1 MDREEFNEFM
11 KRAGLNKKQLAE
23 ILETSYQGV
32 NSWGTNGRGSPYW
45 VKSWLENYIKSLDM
59 DKIVEVVKP
68 YTENKED

>member
-32 NSWGTNGRGSPYW
+32 NSWGTNGRGYPNW
-45 VKSWLENYIKSLDM
+45 VKSWLEN
-59 DKIVEVVKP
+59 
-68 YTENKED
+68 

>member
-32 NSWGTNGRGSPYW
+32 KSWGTNGRG
-45 VKSWLENYIKSLDM
+45 
-59 DKIVEVVKP
+59 
-68 YTENKED
+68 

>member
-32 NSWGTNGRGSPYW
+32 NSWGTNGRGYPYW
-45 VKSWLENYIKSLDM
+45 VKSWLENYEKSTRYEKIKELTKDL
-59 DKIVEVVKP
+59 
-68 YTENKED
+68 